1 MPLTG
6 HFLVA
11 DWVVLIGYLLLTTFL
26 GARLA
31 GRQATLRDFFLGGRR
46 LPWYAVSGSIIAT
59 EISAVTFVSVPAVV
73 FAQGGDCTYLQLALG
88 AILARVIIGVWF
100 VPAFYER
107 EIYSPYDYMGT
118 RLGPSVRS
126 VTTGLFM
133 LGAVLG
139 QSVRVLLTALILQLM
154 TGLPLG
160 ASIWTIGAVA
170 VLWTLLGGITTVIW
184 TDVIQFGVFV
194 LGLVAAL
201 IYIVREL
208 PGGAGEVL
216 SVAAEA
222 GKLRFW
228 NFSLDPNVA
237 FTIWAALLANTV
249 LCLNAYGTDQLI
261 AQRMFCCRGPRE
273 ARAAIIVSS
282 VGQIVTVVALAV
294 GLGLYAFYRHHPLTG
309 DDAARVAERVD
320 RIFPLFILQEIPPG
334 LTGLIIAG
342 VFAAAIS
349 SLDSVLAA
357 LSQTVVSTFY
367 RPWRETR
374 GRPAPPLPSREG
386 WGEGVAPPPLA
397 ASARALPAEGTRGA
411 GGAGAASQPEE
422 RHYVRAARVLVVF
435 WAILLCAMA
444 QVTVLALERYRDILN
459 LALAMATYTG
469 GAMLAAFLLALFRLN
484 VDARGILAAAPLSV
498 ITVLAVSWHELWAVY
513 ATAILGALTLAGWI
527 IGVFIRP
534 GGRHPDPQRDGPATA
549 LVATAGAVA
558 VFLCGYRD
566 PLTGH
571 ALTVAW
577 PWNVPIGFTVAFGLG
592 YLLARPRASPP
603 GLPASAAETA
613 PS

>member
-1 MPLTG
+1 MPLPG
-6 HFLVA
+6 QFLAA
-11 DWVVLIGYLLLTTFL
+11 DWAVLIGYLLLTTFL

-31 GRQATLRDFFLGGRR
+31 GRQATLRDFFLGGRK

-59 EISAVTFVSVPAVV
+59 EISAVTFVSVPAIV
-73 FAQGGDCTYLQLALG
+73 FAERGDLTYLQLALG
-88 AILARVIIGVWF
+88 AILARIIIGIWF

-107 EIYSPYDYMGT
+107 EIYSPYDYMGA
-118 RLGPSVRS
+118 RLGPSVRT

-201 IYIVREL
+201 FYVVHEL
-208 PGGAGEVL
+208 PGGAGKVL

-228 NFSLDPNVA
+228 NFSLDPHIA
-237 FTIWAALLANTV
+237 FTIWAALIANTI

-294 GLGLYAFYRHHPLTG
+294 GLGLYAFYQHRPLTG
-309 DDAARVAERVD
+309 DAAARVAERVD

-334 LTGLIIAG
+334 LRGLIIAG

-374 GRPAPPLPSREG
+374 GHPTTPLPSREG
-386 WGEGVAPPPLA
+386 LGEGVAPPPA
-397 ASARALPAEGTRGA
+397 VPPSRARPAGQTGA
-411 GGAGAASQPEE
+411 GGQAGAAAQPGE
-422 RHYVRAARVLVVF
+422 RHYVRASRVVVVL
-435 WAILLCAMA
+435 WAVLLCAMA
-444 QVTVLALERYRDILN
+444 QVTVLALERYGDILN

-469 GAMLAAFLLALFRLN
+469 GAMLAAFFLAFLRLN
-484 VDARGILAAAPLSV
+484 VDARGILVSAPLSV
-498 ITVLAVSWHELWAVY
+498 ITVLAVSWHHLWAVY
-513 ATAILGALTLAGWI
+513 TTAILAALTLTGWI
-527 IGVFIRP
+527 IGVFLRP

-549 LVATAGAVA
+549 LVATVGALA
-558 VFLCGYRD
+558 VFLCGYQD
-566 PLTGH
+566 TLTGR
-571 ALTVAW
+571 AFTVAW

-592 YLLARPRASPP
+592 YVLARPRASPP
-603 GLPASAAETA
+603 ELPASAAETG

>member
-1 MPLTG
+1 M
-6 HFLVA
+6 
-11 DWVVLIGYLLLTTFL
+11 TTLL

-31 GRQATLRDFFLGGRR
+31 GRQATLRDFFLGGRK

-59 EISAVTFVSVPAVV
+59 EISAVTFISVPAIV
-73 FAQGGDCTYLQLALG
+73 FAERGDLTYLQLALG
-88 AILARVIIGVWF
+88 AVLARIIIGIWF

-107 EIYSPYDYMGT
+107 EIYSPYDYMGA
-118 RLGPSVRS
+118 RLGPSVRT

-170 VLWTLLGGITTVIW
+170 VAWTLLGGITTVIW

-201 IYIVREL
+201 CYVVHEL

-228 NFSLDPNVA
+228 NFSVDPNVA

-294 GLGLYAFYRHHPLTG
+294 GLGLYAFYQHRPLTG
-309 DDAARVAERVD
+309 DAATLVAERVD
-320 RIFPLFILQEIPPG
+320 RIFPLFILREIPAG

-367 RPWRETR
+367 RPWREAKATA
-374 GRPAPPLPSREG
+374 RPD
-386 WGEGVAPPPLA
+386 
-397 ASARALPAEGTRGA
+397 
-411 GGAGAASQPEE
+411 E
-422 RHYVRAARVLVVF
+422 RHYVRASRVVVVL
-435 WAILLCAMA
+435 WAVLLCAMA
-444 QVTVLALERYRDILN
+444 QITVLALERYGDILN

-469 GAMLAAFLLALFRLN
+469 GAMLAAFFLAFLHLN
-484 VDARGILAAAPLSV
+484 VDARGILVSAPLSV
-498 ITVLAVSWHELWAVY
+498 ITVLAVSWHEPWAIY
-513 ATAILGALTLAGWI
+513 TTTTLAALTLTGWI
-527 IGVFIRP
+527 VGVFIRP
-534 GGRHPDPQRDGPATA
+534 GGRHPHRWRDVPATV
-549 LVATAGAVA
+549 LVAAAGALA
-558 VFLCGYRD
+558 VFICSYKAPGSEQ
-566 PLTGH
+566 P
-571 ALTVAW
+571 LTVAW
-577 PWNVPIGFTVAFGLG
+577 PWNVPIGFTVAFGVG
-592 YLLARPRASPP
+592 YLLARPRALPPAPLASP
-603 GLPASAAETA
+603 AETA